1 MAFGGNGGGQVPPA
15 AAGVPPGSAQNQ
27 TSTSSETTGGPP
39 GPTATDGT
47 LPTVAVVV
55 VPGTGEYPPADPNN
69 PNPQPTT
76 QGPPPIT
83 TPPGSYNT
91 QLTGTGSTIC
101 TNEGGQWRVRIL
113 VNVSVSDPPPGLI
126 PQGQAGLSGSMQGF
140 SLSGG
145 GFSYSGSAT
154 VSVGPSSSPN
164 VGTVQWVV
172 TMSVPGGRTARDESF
187 EGYSCA

>member
-1 MAFGGNGGGQVPPA
+1 M
-15 AAGVPPGSAQNQ
+15 
-27 TSTSSETTGGPP
+27 
-39 GPTATDGT
+39 
-47 LPTVAVVV
+47 
-55 VPGTGEYPPADPNN
+55 
-69 PNPQPTT
+69 
-76 QGPPPIT
+76 
-83 TPPGSYNT
+83 
-91 QLTGTGSTIC
+91 
-101 TNEGGQWRVRIL
+101 
-113 VNVSVSDPPPGLI
+113 VNVTVPDPPPGLA

-145 GFSYSGSAT
+145 GSSYSGSAT